1 MANNYKSLNQ
11 QVWGEG
17 GLGYAGEVAQV
28 KAEQDRIKNDPARG
42 QAYTQE
48 EVKDLYGAAGITDTG
63 TSSQKAQAM
72 PWAEGAAAGVDLKPT
87 SDPDYGYVEG
97 TPRPVKEG
105 DSGADEA
112 FMTDADYQLVQH
124 YKSEWNRY
132 NELAKQETDPVKKQ
146 EYLAMRDQQNE
157 HANRVRLR
165 YGYSGGADGSMYLTG
180 GQLGLDNQ
188 RPEGGDH
195 YGAGGNAG
203 GVSGAGGT
211 SSDLK
216 SLLDTWQQAAMQ
228 QSDGQIDYAVAKA
241 VAELQRALAD
251 AQPQFKEQAESVDRD
266 ARQAMDNSALYAELR
281 GDKGG
286 IGQEQYNSIRNT
298 QAQNHLAVQHA
309 QTKLATDTQR
319 QIADLR
325 AQGEFE
331 KADAAL
337 AITQTYLTQLIS
349 LEQWAAEYNLSV
361 EQFNASLAQWTAEY
375 DLSMQKL
382 QTSQNQWQAE
392 FDYDKQLN
400 SQNQLAS
407 MGTAL
412 LNAGVMPGAEHLAAM
427 GITAEQASE
436 ALWRQ
441 QLTAAQGDKGKNEHF
456 DIALEEAR
464 KKGNPISAL
473 KYLKSMVDKGYLSDE
488 ECSEIYY
495 LYLGYEDIIGKDLPL
510 SVNPGLVAK

>member
-1 MANNYKSLNQ
+1 MTNADNKPVQTYTPINADTDTSFLEHQKQKEIYTANPDTN
-11 QVWGEG
+11 
-17 GLGYAGEVAQV
+17 
-28 KAEQDRIKNDPARG
+28 P
-42 QAYTQE
+42 AYTNDELARQMT
-48 EVKDLYGAAGITDTG
+48 AAGI
-63 TSSQKAQAM
+63 
-72 PWAEGAAAGVDLKPT
+72 
-87 SDPDYGYVEG
+87 DPDGIHDFNYKGGYTQDRNLALANGGSGDPVPFYADGEWYMYDG
-97 TPRPVKEG
+97 KPRDVKEG

-112 FMTDADYQLVQH
+112 LLSEGEYAYIQH
-124 YKSEWNRY
+124 CKKMYAEAKTQEGKNYWH
-132 NELAKQETDPVKKQ
+132 NEAEKTR
-146 EYLAMRDQQNE
+146 AR
-157 HANRVRLR
+157 A
-165 YGYSGGADGSMYLTG
+165 GYSGGTDGSDYITLGYLGVNKDKYNSSPGKAPSG
-180 GQLGLDNQ
+180 G
-188 RPEGGDH
+188 
-195 YGAGGNAG
+195 
-203 GVSGAGGT
+203 SGASSDAGT
-211 SSDLK
+211 SSELK
-216 SLLDTWQQAAMQ
+216 GLLDTWQQAAMQ

-266 ARQAMDNSALYAELR
+266 ARQAMDNSALHAELR

-286 IGQEQYNSIRNT
+286 IGQEQYNAIQNT
-298 QAQNHLAVQHA
+298 QAQNHLAVQQA
-309 QTKLATDTQR
+309 QTKLATDTAR

-337 AITQTYLTQLIS
+337 AITQTYLTKLIS

-361 EQFNASLAQWTAEY
+361 AQFEASLQQWEAEY

-427 GITAEQASE
+427 GITVEQASE

-441 QLTAAQGDKGKNEHF
+441 QLTAAQGNKGKNEHF

-473 KYLKSMVDKGYLSDE
+473 KYLDSMVDKGYLSDE
-488 ECSEIYY
+488 ERSEIYY
-495 LYLGYEDIIGKDLPL
+495 LYLGYEDIIGKELPL